1 MSESTGSLREGDNP
15 YLSPSLPKGEGNFFS
30 SPMKRFKIKDRHTWI
45 LFVLPGTLLLILV
58 LGFPAV
64 QSILYSLYPEG
75 GGSSYTLENYSILF
89 KDSVFRQV
97 SGNTVVF
104 VIFSVGSHL
113 LLGLAVA
120 LVLNMEIFAK
130 PLFRLIALLP
140 WVVPD
145 VVVGIIWRWMYDP
158 VYGALNDLLIKM
170 GLISMHIQWLSS
182 PNLAL
187 LSVIFVNLWRGFPF
201 VMLILLAGL
210 QSIPRVLYEVA
221 AIDGA
226 SRWQLFTKITLPGL
240 KKMLVVA
247 LALDIV
253 WEVRRF
259 GLIQAMTQGGPGNIT
274 EVLSTY
280 IYKQYFQFFRF
291 EYASAIAVVMTAALL
306 AVSLPYIWMISQ
318 EE

>member
-1 MSESTGSLREGDNP
+1 MKLLR
-15 YLSPSLPKGEGNFFS
+15 
-30 SPMKRFKIKDRHTWI
+30 IKDQHMWTF
-45 LFVLPGTLLLILV
+45 FVLPGTLLLVLV
-58 LGFPAV
+58 LGYPAV
-64 QSILYSLYPEG
+64 QSILYSFYPEG
-75 GGSSYTLENYSILF
+75 GGSAYTLNNYSILF
-89 KDSVFRQV
+89 KDPVFRQV
-97 SGNTVVF
+97 FGNTVLF
-104 VIFSVGSHL
+104 VILSVASHL
-113 LLGLAVA
+113 LLGLGVA
-120 LVLNMEIFAK
+120 LVLNVEIFAK

-145 VVVGIIWRWMYDP
+145 VVAGIIWRWMYDP
-158 VYGALNDLLIKM
+158 VYGSFNDLLMKV
-170 GLISMHIQWLSS
+170 GLISTYVQWLSN

-187 LSVIFVNLWRGFPF
+187 LSVTFVNLWRGFPF

-210 QSIPRVLYEVA
+210 QSIPRVLYEAA

-226 SRWQLFTKITLPGL
+226 SRLQLFFRITLPSL
-240 KKMLVVA
+240 RKMLVVA

-259 GLIQAMTQGGPGNIT
+259 GLIQTMTQGGPGNIT

-291 EYASAIAVVMTAALL
+291 EYASTVAVIMTVALL
-306 AVSLPYIWMISQ
+306 IISLPYIWMISQ

>member
-1 MSESTGSLREGDNP
+1 
-15 YLSPSLPKGEGNFFS
+15 
-30 SPMKRFKIKDRHTWI
+30 MKLLKIKDQHMWTF
-45 LFVLPGTLLLILV
+45 FVLPGTLLLVLV
-58 LGFPAV
+58 LGYPAI
-64 QSILYSLYPEG
+64 QSILYSFYPEG
-75 GGSSYTLENYSILF
+75 GGSAYTLNNYSILF
-89 KDSVFRQV
+89 KDPVFRQV
-97 SGNTVVF
+97 FGNTVLF
-104 VIFSVGSHL
+104 VILSVASHL
-113 LLGLAVA
+113 LLGLGVA
-120 LVLNMEIFAK
+120 LVLNVEIFAK

-145 VVVGIIWRWMYDP
+145 VVAGIIWRWMYDP
-158 VYGALNDLLIKM
+158 VYGSFNDLLMKV
-170 GLISMHIQWLSS
+170 GLISTYVQWLSN

-187 LSVIFVNLWRGFPF
+187 LSVTFVNLWRGFPF

-210 QSIPRVLYEVA
+210 QSIPRVLYEAA

-226 SRWQLFTKITLPGL
+226 SRLQLFFRITLPSL
-240 KKMLVVA
+240 RKMLVVA

-259 GLIQAMTQGGPGNIT
+259 GLIQTMTQGGPGNIT

-291 EYASAIAVVMTAALL
+291 EYASTVAVIMTVALL
-306 AVSLPYIWMISQ
+306 IISLPYIWMISQ